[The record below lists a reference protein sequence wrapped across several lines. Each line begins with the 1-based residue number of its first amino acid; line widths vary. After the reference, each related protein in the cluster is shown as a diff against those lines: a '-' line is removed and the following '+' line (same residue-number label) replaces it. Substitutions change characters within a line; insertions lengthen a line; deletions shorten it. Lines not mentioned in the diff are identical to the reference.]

1 MGWSDLLRELVKE
14 GLSSNHRRLIVLVGI
29 NEEKLARYAAD
40 SLRVFS
46 SLVKGARG
54 LYMYQPEY
62 ADAQRRMS
70 RFKGFING
78 VPVVIDYKPYK
89 ETDKLLGTTV
99 DFTILDLVNDL
110 KPNDVG
116 RLGGIVRGGGIY
128 VFMIPPLS
136 EWVKQLTKFQQ
147 SILVPQYGP
156 DHVRHFLKVR
166 FWNKLM
172 NMNKA
177 LAINVDSDE
186 VVKEPVLGNVQPW
199 KPKEIVI
206 PEKARFSR
214 AIYELAKTQDQVEA
228 LRAMEVLMER
238 PPRGKKVNVVLIA
251 DRGRGKSAI
260 IGLALAALAHRLRK
274 VKGRVRLA
282 VTAMNPSNVSTLME
296 FVVKGL
302 KALNYDVDLSYWG
315 SDVVSV
321 KVGVSIFID
330 YIRPYDMLS
339 EEGRDIVVV
348 DEAAM
353 IPLPVLYGIHGR
365 FSRVIYASTIHGYEG
380 AGRGF
385 SLRFLKFLREDRD
398 TRVIEYE
405 LKEPI
410 RYALGDPVEH
420 WLFDTL
426 LLDAEP
432 AKITN
437 EDYDL
442 INKRGFN
449 YVIPDLK
456 EFFLT
461 NEDQLRQFFGI
472 YVQAHYRN
480 EPDDLGMMMD
490 APHHFIR
497 ALSLNNGKI
506 VVSVELAEEGGINDE
521 LIDLVVRGL
530 KLPGNILPDR
540 IIKYWGLTE
549 FAKLRGWRIIRI
561 ATHPELQDKGLG
573 TEMLR
578 KIEEEARERGIDWI
592 GVGFGVNAKLLNF
605 WIRNGYMPVHISPER
620 NPISGEYSVL
630 LAKPIN
636 EAAGDTII
644 YANKEFRLRLLN
656 SLQGPFHDMEP
667 DVVRMLLTDWGQP
680 LDPSYSP
687 RLTDAQVRRLVAYSW
702 GPMTYENTTDA
713 ITELVRTYYLRKG
726 ADSIE
731 LPLFYEEVIICKV
744 LQARPWK
751 EAARV
756 LGLRKSTL
764 MLLLREVVKLLIQYY
779 IKYTEIPEF
788 MISVTKSQRKGQ
800 SR

>member
-1 MGWSDLLRELVKE
+1 M
-14 GLSSNHRRLIVLVGI
+14 
-29 NEEKLARYAAD
+29 
-40 SLRVFS
+40 
-46 SLVKGARG
+46 
-54 LYMYQPEY
+54 
-62 ADAQRRMS
+62 
-70 RFKGFING
+70 
-78 VPVVIDYKPYK
+78 
-89 ETDKLLGTTV
+89 
-99 DFTILDLVNDL
+99 
-110 KPNDVG
+110 
-116 RLGGIVRGGGIY
+116 
-128 VFMIPPLS
+128 
-136 EWVKQLTKFQQ
+136 
-147 SILVPQYGP
+147 
-156 DHVRHFLKVR
+156 
-166 FWNKLM
+166 
-172 NMNKA
+172 
-177 LAINVDSDE
+177 
-186 VVKEPVLGNVQPW
+186 
-199 KPKEIVI
+199 
-206 PEKARFSR
+206 
-214 AIYELAKTQDQVEA
+214 
-228 LRAMEVLMER
+228 
-238 PPRGKKVNVVLIA
+238 VLIA
-251 DRGRGKSAI
+251 DRGRGGKSAI

-302 KALNYDVDLSYWG
+302 KALNYDVDLSYWGG

-521 LIDLVVRGL
+521 LIDLVVRGGL

-549 FAKLRGWRIIRI
+549 FAKLRGGWRIIRI

-592 GVGFGVNAKLLNF
+592 GGVGFGVNAKLLNF

-636 EAAGDTII
+636 EAAGGDTII

-667 DVVRMLLTDWGQP
+667 DVVRMLLTDWGGQP

-702 GPMTYENTTDA
+702 GGPMTYENTTDA